1 MSNKKPS
8 EMIGG
13 AYYQLDILKEK
24 ILKIEEENKKL
35 ARENTKLRQEIEML
49 SPPRKQDD
57 DKPQIGDKYIIEIES
72 HMTNKHGDLYGIKGF
87 NALVF
92 DKNGLDRLEKLAD
105 EYTIAGWWT
114 PRMPVTDDE
123 DATFF

>member
-1 MSNKKPS
+1 MKIYMSKLIQVLKD
-8 EMIGG
+8 
-13 AYYQLDILKEK
+13 AYDQLDIIKEEIINLEKEYQRLK
-24 ILKIEEENKKL
+24 
-35 ARENTKLRQEIEML
+35 RQEFIDAVKSIKAQNHSE
-49 SPPRKQDD
+49 P
-57 DKPQIGDKYIIEIES
+57 PQIGDKYIIEIES

-105 EYTIAGWWT
+105 QYTIAGYWT

-123 DATFF
+123 DTTFF